1 MYYLCNINQ
10 MTRID
15 NNSDKIQNGY
25 DVPKG
30 SILGVLLFKI
40 YINDMPKIIKN
51 CDLILYADDTLIYSI
66 GENDEECKRKRNC
79 DILILNEWL
88 KINPL

>member
-1 MYYLCNINQ
+1 

-30 SILGVLLFKI
+30 SILGALLFII

-51 CDLILYADDTLIYSI
+51 CDIIVYADDTLIYSTW
-66 GENDEECKRKRNC
+66 ENDGEKRK
-79 DILILNEWL
+79 
-88 KINPL
+88 IN